1 MSKFEEQATKTV
13 GTLGLRR
20 EPMAIRFSD
29 RGDPRG
35 DSTRRIRVCEAFD
48 AVRRKNVVLNFSKD
62 NFICPGAR
70 HCTGFEPLP
79 PEIVANVWTKTHK
92 AFESAN
98 TALASIRKQ
107 PQPVKRGDFVILSPL
122 RKAESDPNLVAL
134 FLNPEQADRLLGLV
148 SFKGAEPFEYY
159 PVSNICS
166 AISNT
171 LVKGRPEINF
181 LAANS
186 RRLAKWSPNELMV
199 SMPFRDFET
208 ALDNVPLSGYGST
221 SGGQPRVQVPEG

>member
-1 MSKFEEQATKTV
+1 MSKFEEQAIKTV
-13 GTLGLRR
+13 GTLGLRW

-48 AVRRKNVVLNFSKD
+48 AVRRENVVLNFSKD
-62 NFICPGAR
+62 NCICPGAR
-70 HCTGFEPLP
+70 HYTGLEPLP

-92 AFESAN
+92 AFESVN

-171 LVKGRPEINF
+171 LAKGRSEINF
-181 LAANS
+181 LAAHS

-208 ALDNVPLSGYGST
+208 ALDNVPLSGYGSA
-221 SGGQPRVQVPEG
+221 SGGQPRV